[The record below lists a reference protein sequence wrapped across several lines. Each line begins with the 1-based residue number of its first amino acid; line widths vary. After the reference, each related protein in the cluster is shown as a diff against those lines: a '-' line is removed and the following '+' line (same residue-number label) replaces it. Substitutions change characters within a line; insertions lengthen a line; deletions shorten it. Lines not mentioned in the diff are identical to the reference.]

1 MSDEQNQQTKWPI
14 KRTVRKLRVTV
25 TNGEIMELGREN
37 AHIGAE
43 IDALTAAKKAATQN
57 FAAQITE
64 RATRRS
70 VNDTVISNG
79 WTEKDVECEWL
90 YEVNRKGAFDAARK
104 VLIRKD
110 TGEVIDEALIQDA
123 ERQTVLPLDQTAE
136 DEGAVMG
143 RALLPDDMAAE
154 KKVRKP
160 RKKKTESAAATEAAI
175 EADKNDSDAEAAAN
189 N

>member
-1 MSDEQNQQTKWPI
+1 MKTAKTAATAESGNQWPEI
-14 KRTVRKLRVTV
+14 RTVRKLQVPLTDDDIR
-25 TNGEIMELGREN
+25 NLGREN

-43 IDALTAAKKAATQN
+43 IEALTAAKKAATQN

-123 ERQTVLPLDQTAE
+123 ERQTVLPLDPTSEPEQP
-136 DEGAVMG
+136 
-143 RALLPDDMAAE
+143 LPDFMAAE

-160 RKKKTESAAATEAAI
+160 RKKKAESPVATDAAI

>member
-123 ERQTVLPLDQTAE
+123 ERQTVLPLDPTSEPEQP
-136 DEGAVMG
+136 
-143 RALLPDDMAAE
+143 LPDFMAAE

-160 RKKKTESAAATEAAI
+160 RKKKAESPVATDAAI